1 MKGFHQQLCP
11 KLQTC
16 PQTPCEWDY
25 HHKKWSL
32 CWLFGPYVILGEGF
46 FVSVSLCFFSTQLF
60 SLCLRHCGSLA
71 GNQSITVQ
79 KYLPTLIKNKELD
92 GLKTA
97 KKKLWR
103 HAITKS
109 KNMLNKR
116 NISVHGH
123 VPQPKTCIYWIY
135 TNVWFMVLSYP
146 SHLRCHD
153 NQRLVPTLCPV
164 QAKVP

>member
-16 PQTPCEWDY
+16 PQTPCEWGY

-32 CWLFGPYVILGEGF
+32 CWLYGPHVILSEGCLIL
-46 FVSVSLCFFSTQLF
+46 SLCFFSTQLF

-71 GNQSITVQ
+71 GNQYFNHCSEVLANI
-79 KYLPTLIKNKELD
+79 NK
-92 GLKTA
+92 GQRIGRTQNGKQ
-97 KKKLWR
+97 KLWR
-103 HAITKS
+103 RAIT

-123 VPQPKTCIYWIY
+123 VPQPKTCIYWIQMFDS
-135 TNVWFMVLSYP
+135 WFWA
-146 SHLRCHD
+146 
-153 NQRLVPTLCPV
+153 TPV
-164 QAKVP
+164 T